1 MKYLFFVIA
10 LISAM
15 FFANAQQQTIK
26 IVNPSEFKKLIAKKD
41 GILLD
46 VRTLYEF
53 ESGHI
58 KDAEQLNYY
67 SFSFKEN
74 LLLLP
79 KDKPIYVYCRTG
91 YRSGKTAEILIANG
105 YKNVYNLQYGL
116 KDWELKG
123 FPISKDA
130 QTSAK

>member
-1 MKYLFFVIA
+1 MKTLFFAIVTITN
-10 LISAM
+10 M
-15 FFANAQQQTIK
+15 FSFYGQQAIIK
-26 IVNPSEFKKLIAKKD
+26 NVNPSEFKKLIANKD

-53 ESGHI
+53 EGGHI
-58 KDAEQLNYY
+58 KDAAQLNYY
-67 SFSFKEN
+67 NWSFKEN

-91 YRSGKTAEILIANG
+91 YRSGKTAEILTANG

-116 KDWELKG
+116 KDWEQKG
-123 FPISKDA
+123 FLTVKDSP
-130 QTSAK
+130 TSAK

>member
-1 MKYLFFVIA
+1 MKTIFFAIATFIGIFFV
-10 LISAM
+10 
-15 FFANAQQQTIK
+15 NAQKATVK
-26 IVNPSEFKKLIAKKD
+26 NVNSSEFKTLIAKKN
-41 GILLD
+41 GLVLD

-53 ESGHI
+53 NGGHI
-58 KDAEQLNYY
+58 KDAGQLNFY

-91 YRSGKTAEILIANG
+91 YRSGETAEILIANG

-116 KDWELKG
+116 REWDLKG
-123 FPISKDA
+123 FPTVKDSPI
-130 QTSAK
+130 SAK

>member
-1 MKYLFFVIA
+1 MKIIFFTLTAVVSI
-10 LISAM
+10 

-26 IVNPSEFKKLIAKKD
+26 IVNPLEFDKFITKKD
-41 GILLD
+41 GVLLD

-79 KDKPIYVYCRTG
+79 KDKPIYLYCRTG
-91 YRSGKTAEILIANG
+91 YRSGKTAEILKANG
-105 YKNVYNLQYGL
+105 YRNVYNLQYGL

>member
-1 MKYLFFVIA
+1 MKIIFFTITALVSIFFV
-10 LISAM
+10 
-15 FFANAQQQTIK
+15 NAQQQTIK
-26 IVNPSEFKKLIAKKD
+26 IVNPSEFDKLITKKE

-58 KDAEQLNYY
+58 KGAEQLNYY

-79 KDKPIYVYCRTG
+79 KDKPIYLYCRTG
-91 YRSGKTAEILIANG
+91 YRSGKTAEILKANG

-123 FPISKDA
+123 FSISKNA

>member
-1 MKYLFFVIA
+1 MIKNLFFAAATVFVVF
-10 LISAM
+10 SSK
-15 FFANAQQQTIK
+15 AQQATIK
-26 IVNPSEFKKLIAKKD
+26 NLNSAEFKSAITKKD

-53 ESGHI
+53 EDGHI
-58 KDAEQLNYY
+58 KDAGQLNYY
-67 SFSFKEN
+67 SFNFKEN
-74 LLLLP
+74 LLTLP

-91 YRSGKTAEILIANG
+91 YRSGKTAEILLANG

-123 FPISKDA
+123 LPTVKDSK
-130 QTSAK
+130 

>member
-1 MKYLFFVIA
+1 MKYLLFA
-10 LISAM
+10 LASIFTI
-15 FFANAQQQTIK
+15 FFANAQQQAIK
-26 IVNPSEFKKLIAKKD
+26 NVNAPEFKNLIAKKD

-46 VRTLYEF
+46 VRTQYEF

-58 KDAEQLNYY
+58 KDTEQLNYY
-67 SFSFKEN
+67 AFSFKEN

-91 YRSGKTAEILIANG
+91 YRSGKTVEILKANG

-123 FPISKDA
+123 FPIGKDA
-130 QTSAK
+130 PASIK

>member
-1 MKYLFFVIA
+1 MKIIFFT
-10 LISAM
+10 ISTIVSI
-15 FFANAQQQTIK
+15 FFANAQQATIK
-26 IVNPSEFKKLIAKKD
+26 NVNSTDFKKLIEKKD

-53 ESGHI
+53 EGGHI
-58 KDAEQLNYY
+58 KNADQLNYY
-67 SFSFKEN
+67 AFSFKEN

-91 YRSGKTAEILIANG
+91 YRSGKTAEILRANG

-123 FPISKDA
+123 LQTVKDS

>member
-1 MKYLFFVIA
+1 MA

-15 FFANAQQQTIK
+15 FFANAQQQTKK
-26 IVNPSEFKKLIAKKD
+26 IVNPSEFKKLIAKKE
-41 GILLD
+41 GFLLD

-79 KDKPIYVYCRTG
+79 KDKPIYLYCRTG
-91 YRSGKTAEILIANG
+91 YRSGKTAEILKANG
-105 YKNVYNLQYGL
+105 YENVYNLQYGL

>member
-1 MKYLFFVIA
+1 MKIIFFTITA
-10 LISAM
+10 LVSI
-15 FFANAQQQTIK
+15 FLANAQQQTIK
-26 IVNPSEFKKLIAKKD
+26 ILNPSEFKKLITKKD

-79 KDKPIYVYCRTG
+79 KDKPIYLYCRTG
-91 YRSGKTAEILIANG
+91 YRSGKTAEILKANG
-105 YKNVYNLQYGL
+105 YRNVYNLQYGL

-130 QTSAK
+130 PSSAK

>member
-1 MKYLFFVIA
+1 MKSLFLAIA
-10 LISAM
+10 LITAIHI
-15 FFANAQQQTIK
+15 ANAQQKSVKNVT
-26 IVNPSEFKKLIAKKD
+26 PSEFKKLTAKGD

-53 ESGHI
+53 KGGHI
-58 KDAEQLNYY
+58 KDAGQLNYY

-91 YRSGKTAEILIANG
+91 YRSGKTAEILMANG
-105 YKNVYNLQYGL
+105 YKNVYNLQNGL

-123 FPISKDA
+123 FLISYDA
-130 QTSAK
+130 QTSVK

>member
-1 MKYLFFVIA
+1 MKYLFFVVVFN
-10 LISAM
+10 SAI
-15 FFANAQQQTIK
+15 FFANAQQETVK
-26 IVNPSEFKKLIAKKD
+26 IVNPSEFKKLIAKKE

-53 ESGHI
+53 EGGHI
-58 KDAEQLNYY
+58 TDAAQLNYY
-67 SFSFKEN
+67 AFSFKEN

-79 KDKPIYVYCRTG
+79 KDRPIYVYCKTG

-116 KDWELKG
+116 NDWELKG
-123 FPISKDA
+123 FLISKD
-130 QTSAK
+130 

>member
-1 MKYLFFVIA
+1 MKYLFFLMA

-15 FFANAQQQTIK
+15 FFANAQQQTLK

-53 ESGHI
+53 ENGHI

-79 KDKPIYVYCRTG
+79 KDKPIYLYCRTG
-91 YRSGKTAEILIANG
+91 YRSGKTAEILKANG
-105 YKNVYNLQYGL
+105 YRNVYDLQYGL

-130 QTSAK
+130 PSSAK